1 MVVLDAVIVV
11 MDMLIKKYGETN
23 KGKKRLCLFTN
34 AHFPTKPPQEGTKE
48 DQVITISGHM
58 NTQGMKMESIVIR
71 GELTGEAKKSI
82 MDENDHLLDIFSKR
96 TCAKL
101 VHVESPISLLG
112 ALKTRKISPVTI
124 FRGHLE
130 LSPKMKILVRS
141 FKFCQSFQSSI
152 FFCLLCIS
160 LLDATIS
167 YLQMNTSL
175 LSFFMYQG
183 ESSDYTA
190 IMCVNK
196 VCVGKP

>member
-1 MVVLDAVIVV
+1 
-11 MDMLIKKYGETN
+11 MLIKKYGETS

-48 DQVITISGHM
+48 DQVITIAEHM
-58 NTQGMKMESIVIR
+58 NTQGMRMESIVIR
-71 GELTGEAKKSI
+71 GLLTGEAKKSI

-130 LSPKMKILVRS
+130 LSPKMKILVR
-141 FKFCQSFQSSI
+141 F
-152 FFCLLCIS
+152 
-160 LLDATIS
+160 
-167 YLQMNTSL
+167 
-175 LSFFMYQG
+175 LSF
-183 ESSDYTA
+183 
-190 IMCVNK
+190 VK
-196 VCVGKP
+196 VFNHHFFASCA